1 MSGCREEETALKVL
15 SVIEVDNIMSVF
27 AQAIPSILNTIQLT
41 LNNNYED
48 ALLNLLEDLD
58 ECVT

>member
-1 MSGCREEETALKVL
+1 MKVL

>member
-1 MSGCREEETALKVL
+1 M
-15 SVIEVDNIMSVF
+15 IEVDNIMSVF

-58 ECVT
+58 EEVT